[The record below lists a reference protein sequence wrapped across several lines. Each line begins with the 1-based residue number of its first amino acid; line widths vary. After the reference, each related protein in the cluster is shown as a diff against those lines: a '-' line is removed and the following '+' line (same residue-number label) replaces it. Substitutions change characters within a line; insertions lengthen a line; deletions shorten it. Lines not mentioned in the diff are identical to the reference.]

1 MTKTLVLSLLKD
13 IRDNMEPRI
22 FTWETEDYFA
32 ELTYDDEVSGLS
44 SVRQALFLAQLIV
57 ERAEESDPFFDEGD

>member
-32 ELTYDDEVSGLS
+32 ELTYDDEVSGAKLGAPGS
-44 SVRQALFLAQLIV
+44 FSRPINC
-57 ERAEESDPFFDEGD
+57 